1 MGETMGNKSDP
12 NQVSK
17 DIRNARKENGERRFQ
32 REEWLT
38 KMQIKGYFSRLAKQR
53 RNREIL
59 QDDFDVAIIDDDEGE
74 NQKI

>member
-1 MGETMGNKSDP
+1 
-12 NQVSK
+12 
-17 DIRNARKENGERRFQ
+17 
-32 REEWLT
+32 
-38 KMQIKGYFSRLAKQR
+38 MQIKGYFSRLAKQR